1 MCPDNVDDDEGD
13 LGDRGRLCMDVVRNF
28 YGMFIVP
35 RLYTIRV
42 KEILMLIPMLSS
54 SDTAPRG
61 YHNREYVYGRLLLT
75 LLVKAMGWNAE
86 IYESLPEPEKA
97 MNMKRRRKR

>member
-1 MCPDNVDDDEGD
+1 
-13 LGDRGRLCMDVVRNF
+13 
-28 YGMFIVP
+28 
-35 RLYTIRV
+35 
-42 KEILMLIPMLSS
+42 MLIPMLSS